1 MTRIKRFAYYG
12 NRFEITLFCKRCVC
26 TVAQHLY
33 HTKEQCRNEGKMESS
48 GKKKIVAVDDSGIIL
63 KMLMKV
69 LGEKYDLHA
78 FSGGMRALQFLKS
91 KTPDLIILDIDM
103 PEINGYEMLKMI
115 KERESLKEVPVIFLT
130 SNNDKNHVVKAVA
143 GGANDYVVKPID
155 EDILMEKVC
164 ALINATSK

>member
-1 MTRIKRFAYYG
+1 MAF
-12 NRFEITLFCKRCVC
+12 
-26 TVAQHLY
+26 
-33 HTKEQCRNEGKMESS
+33 

-78 FSGGMRALQFLKS
+78 FSGGMRALQFLKDR
-91 KTPDLIILDIDM
+91 TPDLIILDIDM

-115 KERESLKEVPVIFLT
+115 KEKEHLKKVPVIFLT

-143 GGANDYVVKPID
+143 GGAKDYVVKPID
-155 EDILMEKVC
+155 EDILLDKVRTVLEGASAEKT
-164 ALINATSK
+164 ISWNDI